1 MVHCILMAALLHE
14 AETSLTQAGSSSN
27 SVNTAQF
34 SSRPVSSPWNIII
47 NIFIIIIIFFID
59 KYLPPERGQV
69 DLAGAEVVDKLG
81 EVLQDLVLDER
92 GHVAVTLVLLTASTQ
107 S

>member
-1 MVHCILMAALLHE
+1 MAALLHE

-47 NIFIIIIIFFID
+47 NIFIIIIITIIIFFSD

-69 DLAGAEVVDKLG
+69 DLAGAEVVDELG

>member
-1 MVHCILMAALLHE
+1 MAALLHE

-47 NIFIIIIIFFID
+47 NIFIIIIIIIIIFID
-59 KYLPPERGQV
+59 SYLPPECGQV
-69 DLAGAEVVDKLG
+69 DLAGTEVVDELG

-92 GHVAVTLVLLTASTQ
+92 GHVAVTLVLLSASTQ